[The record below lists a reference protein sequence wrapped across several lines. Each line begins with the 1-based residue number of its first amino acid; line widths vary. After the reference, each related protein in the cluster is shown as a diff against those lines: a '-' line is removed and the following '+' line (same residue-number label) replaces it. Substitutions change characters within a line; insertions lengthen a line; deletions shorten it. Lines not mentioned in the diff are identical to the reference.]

1 MKNPIEAREYTYAE
15 IREVLRLL
23 REEYP
28 FIKQSAIG
36 KSVMGREI
44 TALTLYGDMDGDIS
58 GGQEPE
64 YVLFAGAF
72 HGMERL
78 TCTVLLRFA
87 AELGE
92 MRASGKELEL
102 PPGRGIIIV
111 PLVNPDGY
119 EITLRGAAGCCNSA
133 ARICRLCAG
142 EYRIWN
148 ANARGVDINH
158 NFDAGWMQLQKLEQA
173 AGIYGPGPTRHGGPR
188 PESEPET
195 AALTALC
202 RAHNIRQVLAIH
214 SQGEV
219 IYWDYGKNTPSRSRS
234 MAEAL
239 ARASGY
245 ALEEPEEIASMGGF
259 KDWFIEEFGRPG
271 FTVEIGLG
279 ANPLPP
285 SDLPDIYE
293 TVRKMFMLA
302 ALL

>member
-1 MKNPIEAREYTYAE
+1 MKNLIEAKEYSYAE

-23 REEYP
+23 REDYP
-28 FIKQSAIG
+28 FIEQSAIG

-44 TALTLYGDMDGDIS
+44 TALTLGGGRDG
-58 GGQEPE
+58 GGE
-64 YVLFAGAF
+64 YVLYAGAF

-78 TCTVLLRFA
+78 TCTVLLRLA
-87 AELGE
+87 VELGE
-92 MRASGKELEL
+92 LHKEGGLSL
-102 PPGRGIIIV
+102 PEGRGIIIV

-119 EITLRGAAGCCNSA
+119 EIALRGAPGCGCSA
-133 ARICRLCAG
+133 ARICRLCSG
-142 EYRIWN
+142 DYRVWN

-158 NFDAGWMQLQKLEQA
+158 NFDAGWKQLQKLEQA
-173 AGIYGPGPTRHGGPR
+173 AGIYGPGPTRYGGPR

-202 RAHNIRQVLAIH
+202 RALPIRQVLALH

-219 IYWDYGKNTPSRSRS
+219 IYWDYGKNTPARSRS
-234 MAEAL
+234 MAEAM
-239 ARASGY
+239 AKAADY

-271 FTVEIGLG
+271 FTVEIGRG
-279 ANPLPP
+279 TNPLPP
-285 SDLPDIYE
+285 ADLPVLYE
-293 TVRKMFMLA
+293 RVKKLLLLA